1 MMLVK
6 LYLKV
11 LIKMQNTKSCGLT
24 NNQLKIIAA
33 ISMLIDHVG
42 LVFFPNEMIF
52 RIIGRLALPIFAY
65 MIAEGCRHTK
75 SKKKYLGTILAM
87 AIVFQLVYFF
97 VLDDLY
103 QGILVTFSL
112 SIIIIY
118 AIEGL
123 TKRNSIPYKL
133 VMLAALFGVVIFGA
147 VFPQLY
153 GHLGFAIDYKLW
165 GICLPV
171 LIYFSPNKIWKI
183 LSMSILL
190 IAMSIISSPLQW
202 WALLSIP
209 LLLLYNGQRGKAK
222 MKYFFYI
229 FYPLHLVVIYAISFL
244 IYILS

>member
-1 MMLVK
+1 
-6 LYLKV
+6 
-11 LIKMQNTKSCGLT
+11 MQNTKSFGLT

-33 ISMLIDHVG
+33 ISMLLDHVG
-42 LVFFPNEMIF
+42 LVFFSDEIIF

-65 MIAEGCRHTK
+65 MIAEGCRHTRNR
-75 SKKKYLGTILAM
+75 KKYLGIILTM

-97 VLDDLY
+97 FLNDLY

-123 TKRNSIPYKL
+123 TKSNGITYKL
-133 VMLAALFGVVIFGA
+133 AMLTALFGVIIFSVIF
-147 VFPQLY
+147 PRLY
-153 GHLGFAIDYKLW
+153 GHLGFAIDYNVW

-171 LIYFSPNKIWKI
+171 LIYFSPNKTWKI
-183 LSMSILL
+183 ASTSLL
-190 IAMSIISSPLQW
+190 IIAMSIISSSLQW

-209 LLLLYNGQRGKAK
+209 LLLLYNGQRGKSK

-229 FYPLHLVVIYAISFL
+229 FYPLHLVLIYAISFL
-244 IYILS
+244 MYILPIK